1 MLGRGLIGVWMEGFF
16 VEMDSYAIAFL
27 RPCSS
32 GWEKKEV
39 TRWGLF
45 LRRGVPF
52 FVFSFHEPESWVF
65 CCFELC
71 FVVRTEAEGGEMCP
85 VKRARLYS
93 KLCSMMI
100 QYT

>member
-27 RPCSS
+27 RPYSS
-32 GWEKKEV
+32 GWGKKEV

-52 FVFSFHEPESWVF
+52 FVFSFHEPEFWVF

-85 VKRARLYS
+85 VKWARLYS